1 MASSR
6 LEAYRCPLCRRPL
19 RPFEGRSLRKMFR
32 KGSLH
37 VKQDVVI
44 CDNCYRRVALK
55 VALLDPGGVRLRKLV
70 VELAEAVEESFEAYE
85 AKPPEGFEE
94 VS

>member
-1 MASSR
+1 M
-6 LEAYRCPLCRRPL
+6 
-19 RPFEGRSLRKMFR
+19 
-32 KGSLH
+32 
-37 VKQDVVI
+37 
-44 CDNCYRRVALK
+44 
-55 VALLDPGGVRLRKLV
+55 RKLV